1 VTVPP
6 LKGRVRNGEQLLG
19 VLLRMPAEEIVEMLG
34 LAGFDFVVID
44 CEHGPADVIALRQHL
59 AFAELQGLA
68 VLVRVGTAEPAL
80 VLRALDAGAQGVIAP
95 HIDTVGQAIA
105 LVDSAYYPPVGNR
118 GFATYGRAGRFGGAE
133 PAEHQHAAQQNT
145 LVFGMIESPLGV
157 ANAAEISAVAGLDG
171 IMVGTADL
179 RAASTA
185 ADLDPIEAVRRV
197 HAVLAQR
204 GGVRMDI
211 VNGVEQA
218 RASFADGAQLVV
230 YNLTATLMDHL
241 TMLRGAR

>member
-1 VTVPP
+1 VSAPP

-19 VLLRMPAEEIVEMLG
+19 VLLRMPAEETVEMLG

-95 HIDTVGQAIA
+95 HIDTVEQATA

-118 GFATYGRAGRFGGAE
+118 GFATYGRAGRFGGVE
-133 PAEHQHAAQQNT
+133 PTEHLHAAQQNT

-157 ANAAEISAVAGLDG
+157 ANAAEISSVSGLDG

-179 RAASTA
+179 RAASTT
-185 ADLDPIEAVRRV
+185 ADLDPVEAIRRV
-197 HAVLAQR
+197 HAALAQR
-204 GGVRMDI
+204 GSVRMDI
-211 VNGVEQA
+211 VNGVDQA
-218 RASFADGAQLVV
+218 RASFAGGAQLVV

-241 TMLRGAR
+241 RMLRGAR

>member
-1 VTVPP
+1 
-6 LKGRVRNGEQLLG
+6 
-19 VLLRMPAEEIVEMLG
+19 
-34 LAGFDFVVID
+34 
-44 CEHGPADVIALRQHL
+44 
-59 AFAELQGLA
+59 
-68 VLVRVGTAEPAL
+68 
-80 VLRALDAGAQGVIAP
+80 
-95 HIDTVGQAIA
+95 
-105 LVDSAYYPPVGNR
+105 
-118 GFATYGRAGRFGGAE
+118 
-133 PAEHQHAAQQNT
+133 
-145 LVFGMIESPLGV
+145 MIESPLGV